1 MGKKQKYDD
10 YYSNGKVEIGRFGNS
25 VFSKNHY
32 TKEEIQRRNKQFASH
47 YDDIKTDI
55 DNTIVEIVDKVK
67 KCNPL
72 ILLQNATDL
81 FMMSFLQAV
90 SEIQV

>member
-32 TKEEIQRRNKQFASH
+32 TKEEIQRPAS
-47 YDDIKTDI
+47 YSQYLK
-55 DNTIVEIVDKVK
+55 DKK
-67 KCNPL
+67 
-72 ILLQNATDL
+72 
-81 FMMSFLQAV
+81 
-90 SEIQV
+90 

>member
-1 MGKKQKYDD
+1 MYSENKKIKYMNGENIDGKKQKYDD

-47 YDDIKTDI
+47 YDDIKQI
-55 DNTIVEIVDKVK
+55 
-67 KCNPL
+67 
-72 ILLQNATDL
+72 
-81 FMMSFLQAV
+81 
-90 SEIQV
+90 

>member
-10 YYSNGKVEIGRFGNS
+10 YYSNGKVEIGRFGNF

-47 YDDIKTDI
+47 Y
-55 DNTIVEIVDKVK
+55 VWMHLEWG
-67 KCNPL
+67 
-72 ILLQNATDL
+72 
-81 FMMSFLQAV
+81 
-90 SEIQV
+90 